1 MQAPLPIAGPL
12 TLGDLLDRAFRIY
25 RARFGLFIL
34 TGAIFLVPLGI
45 LSGLL
50 SGNVM
55 TNYLNFLTQVMQNP
69 EVTPDQTMRNL
80 FQSNNNTIYL
90 TYLLLPLSLVIN
102 VVVNLALM
110 QQCIAILHNQ
120 EVSLG
125 SSLRVAMSRFWAY
138 LGMTIVKWLGMIF
151 AMGVALLPLICIFF
165 AAVFAS
171 VGGLSLPTGNF
182 GRSEFFQ
189 TFGIIALV
197 CCGYVVTLLLMITPL
212 VYLGGRWVVATP
224 GLIEQRWGPVEAL
237 RNSWALTKGQVRRC
251 VLYVALIYVLYF
263 VVYGMLNG
271 LAYAALA
278 ATWVAAPKAGM
289 VVFSAVNAIL
299 PVLWQPLASAA
310 FVMLYYDLRVRQE
323 GYDLNLR
330 VQQLEAEVQ
339 PVRGNQESAS
349 S

>member
-25 RARFGLFIL
+25 RARFGLFVL

-50 SGNVM
+50 SGNFM
-55 TNYLNFLTQVMQNP
+55 TNYLTFLTQLMQNP
-69 EVTPDQTMRNL
+69 EAASDETMLNL
-80 FQSNNNTIYL
+80 FQSNSSTIYL
-90 TYLLLPLSLVIN
+90 TYLLVPLSLVIN

-110 QQCIAILHNQ
+110 QQCIAVLHNQ
-120 EVSLG
+120 DVSLG
-125 SSLRVAMSRFWAY
+125 SSLRVALSRFWAY
-138 LGMTIVKWLGMIF
+138 LGMTIVKYAGIIF
-151 AMGVALLPLICIFF
+151 AMGVALLPLVCIFF
-165 AAVFAS
+165 AAVFAA
-171 VGGLSLPTGNF
+171 VGGLSLPTGNI

-189 TFGIIALV
+189 TFGIIGLV
-197 CCGYVVTLLLMITPL
+197 CCGYLITLLLMIAPL

-224 GLIEQRWGPVEAL
+224 GLVEQRWGPIEAL

-251 VLYVALIYVLYF
+251 VLYVALMYVLYF
-263 VVYGMLNG
+263 VIYGVLNG

-278 ATWVAAPKAGM
+278 MTWATLPNAGM
-289 VVFSAVNAIL
+289 IVFSAVNAIL

-330 VQQLEAEVQ
+330 VQQLEAELQ
-339 PVRGNQESAS
+339 PSLSNQE
-349 S
+349 